1 MHLNPAPAAFG
12 PSHFRHDREVC
23 ETAAEPLGRD
33 LKTIVS
39 SLRNTCEFRVIN
51 MRKLISLLI
60 VTISVAA
67 SCSQVFAQV
76 TVPPLNIKERT
87 LANGLRV
94 VSLQDNSNPTVSIHV
109 WYDVGGK
116 NDPPGKSG
124 FAHMF
129 EHMMFKA
136 SKNMPNEKMDR
147 LTEDVGGFNNA
158 STWPDFTNYY
168 EVVPSNH
175 LETLLWAE
183 SDRMVNLNV
192 DDANFASERDVV
204 KEEYRQS
211 VLAPPYGKFYWL
223 LDDVTFQKHPYRRG
237 VIGDLDQ
244 LNAATRADAEKFYK
258 EYYRPDN
265 AVLIVVGDFDQK
277 QFDAWVEKYFGRIP
291 KPTGTIARV
300 TEVEPEWTT
309 ERRFSETGP
318 RVPFP
323 ATGIVYRAPR
333 TNSPDIAALRIAA
346 NILSGGESSRFYQAL
361 VRTQQIAQEAD
372 LDLELNTEGGRMS
385 LIGIGSEKGTSE
397 NLEKALLAELKKA
410 QDGGVTAKELE
421 KAKNQLIARA
431 IRARETND
439 GRAIA
444 IERAVAYLG
453 DPKAVNREVAALQA
467 VTAADVQR
475 VLKQYFK
482 DNNRVV
488 IYYNQAKAAE
498 GAK

>member
-1 MHLNPAPAAFG
+1 MRKITFAAF
-12 PSHFRHDREVC
+12 
-23 ETAAEPLGRD
+23 
-33 LKTIVS
+33 
-39 SLRNTCEFRVIN
+39 
-51 MRKLISLLI
+51 ISLCLLI
-60 VTISVAA
+60 TAFGQVKVA
-67 SCSQVFAQV
+67 
-76 TVPPLNIKERT
+76 PLPIKQRT

-94 VSLQDNSNPTVSIHV
+94 VSLQDNTSPTVSIHV

-116 NDPPGKSG
+116 NDPPGRSG

-136 SKNMPNEKMDR
+136 TKNMPNEKMDR

-175 LETLLWAE
+175 LEPLLWAE
-183 SDRMVNLNV
+183 SDRMVHLNV
-192 DDANFASERDVV
+192 DDTNFASERDVV

-211 VLAPPYGKFYWL
+211 VLAPPYGKLFWL

-244 LNAATRADAEKFYK
+244 LSAATRADAEAFYK
-258 EYYRPDN
+258 TYYRPDN

-277 QFDAWVEKYFGRIP
+277 QLDSLVDKYFGRIP
-291 KPTGTIARV
+291 KPSGTIPRV
-300 TEVEPEWTT
+300 AEVEPEWTT
-309 ERRFSETGP
+309 ERRVNEFGP

-323 ATGIVYRAPR
+323 ATAIVYRAPR
-333 TNSPDIAALRIAA
+333 TNSPDIPALRIAA
-346 NILSGGESSRFYQAL
+346 AILSGGESSRMYMSL
-361 VRTQQIAQEAD
+361 VRNLQIAQQAD

-385 LIGIGSEKGTSE
+385 LLAIGAEKGTSQ
-397 NLEKALLAELKKA
+397 NLEAALLAELKKI
-410 QDGGVTAKELE
+410 QDGGVTAQELE
-421 KAKNQLIARA
+421 KAKNQLVASS

-439 GRAIA
+439 GKAIA
-444 IERAVAYLG
+444 IERAVAFLG
-453 DPKAVNREVAALQA
+453 DPTAVNREVSDIQA

-475 VLKQYFK
+475 VMKQYFK

-498 GAK
+498 GEK

>member
-1 MHLNPAPAAFG
+1 MQ
-12 PSHFRHDREVC
+12 FRLKCLFSLVSASILL
-23 ETAAEPLGRD
+23 TLG
-33 LKTIVS
+33 
-39 SLRNTCEFRVIN
+39 
-51 MRKLISLLI
+51 IS
-60 VTISVAA
+60 
-67 SCSQVFAQV
+67 AQV
-76 TVPPLNIKERT
+76 KLVPLNIKERT

-94 VSLQDNSNPTVSIHV
+94 VSVQDNSNPTVSIHV

-116 NDPPGKSG
+116 NDPPGRSG

-136 SKNMPNEKMDR
+136 TKNMPDEKMDR

-192 DDANFASERDVV
+192 DEKNFASEREVV

-211 VLAPPYGKFYWL
+211 VLAPPYGKLYWL
-223 LDDVTFQKHPYRRG
+223 LDDITFQKHPYRRG

-244 LNAATRADAEKFYK
+244 LSAATRADAEQFYK
-258 EYYRPDN
+258 TFYRPDN

-277 QFDAWVEKYFGRIP
+277 QFDAYVDKYFGRIAR
-291 KPTGTIARV
+291 PTGMIPRV
-300 TEVEPEWTT
+300 TETEPEWTT
-309 ERRFSETGP
+309 ERRFKETGP

-323 ATGIVYRAPR
+323 ATAIVYRAPR
-333 TNSPDIAALRIAA
+333 TNSPDIPALRLASV
-346 NILSGGESSRFYQAL
+346 ILSGGESSRMY
-361 VRTQQIAQEAD
+361 VSMIREQQIAQQAD
-372 LDLELNTEGGRMS
+372 LDLELNTEGGRLS

-397 NLEKALLAELKKA
+397 NLEKAMLGEVKKI
-410 QDGGVTAKELE
+410 QENGVTVKELE

-431 IRARETND
+431 VRSLETND
-439 GRAIA
+439 GKAIA
-444 IERAVAYLG
+444 IERSVAYLG
-453 DPKAVNREVAALQA
+453 DPKAVNNEVAKLQA
-467 VTAADVQR
+467 VAVADIQR
-475 VLKQYFK
+475 VMKTYFK

-488 IYYNQAKAAE
+488 IYYNQADAGK
-498 GAK
+498 K